1 MIGQH
6 AHISPL
12 GGTLV
17 QNQPLPELLVD
28 LEQELKRL
36 GYREGTLEIYRRRW
50 QMLLMFAHS
59 RGERVFSEQLG
70 LDFVEH
76 HFNILELDASGTLPQ
91 QKVQELRVVR
101 MIGDFQLHRAVLR
114 RYYRHKEI
122 LTDPDFISLNQ
133 DFLQHCR
140 EKDYAAVTIE
150 HYVKQS
156 AHFLDFAIAQGIHTC
171 GELTQELI
179 NGYICTLAGYT
190 YKTVELVI
198 CSLRAFFRFLLHQ
211 ELVTEDFASRTQMVQ
226 ARKQTRIPSTWTK
239 EELHALIQVIDR
251 GSPIGKRNY
260 AIILLACSLGLRC
273 RDIKQ
278 LKLDNFQW
286 EQKQIAFTQS
296 KTRQPLVLPLVPA
309 VGWAIIDYLRYG
321 RPAVESPYL
330 FLRHI
335 APFLPF
341 SDGDHLHGMI
351 ERYMRAAHLPTL
363 KKRRGMHSLR
373 HTAASVMLEQE
384 TPLAVISD
392 ILGHADTDST
402 AVYLKVDLKR
412 LRACPLEIPGED
424 THE

>member
-1 MIGQH
+1 
-6 AHISPL
+6 
-12 GGTLV
+12 
-17 QNQPLPELLVD
+17 
-28 LEQELKRL
+28 
-36 GYREGTLEIYRRRW
+36 
-50 QMLLMFAHS
+50 
-59 RGERVFSEQLG
+59 
-70 LDFVEH
+70 
-76 HFNILELDASGTLPQ
+76 
-91 QKVQELRVVR
+91 
-101 MIGDFQLHRAVLR
+101 
-114 RYYRHKEI
+114 
-122 LTDPDFISLNQ
+122 
-133 DFLQHCR
+133 
-140 EKDYAAVTIE
+140 
-150 HYVKQS
+150 
-156 AHFLDFAIAQGIHTC
+156 
-171 GELTQELI
+171 
-179 NGYICTLAGYT
+179 
-190 YKTVELVI
+190 
-198 CSLRAFFRFLLHQ
+198 
-211 ELVTEDFASRTQMVQ
+211 
-226 ARKQTRIPSTWTK
+226 
-239 EELHALIQVIDR
+239 
-251 GSPIGKRNY
+251 
-260 AIILLACSLGLRC
+260 LACSLGLRC

-286 EQKQIAFTQS
+286 EQKQLAFTQS